1 MSELDHAALQ
11 ARNNL
16 LTLFILLMV
25 LDVILVAV
33 SRDMW
38 AVGRIVVTIAVMYF
52 VLQGYKW
59 AKWVLLG
66 ILSLVVVLLTALII
80 LLHAKLSSFL
90 VIGSLVMI
98 ILTIITEFFLVRN
111 KDLNRY
117 FTQRRKANQ

>member
-11 ARNNL
+11 ARNHL

-25 LDVILVAV
+25 LDVILVVV
-33 SRDMW
+33 SRDLW
-38 AVGRIVVTIAVMYF
+38 AIGRVVVTIAVMYF
-52 VLQGYKW
+52 VLQGHQW

-98 ILTIITEFFLVRN
+98 ILTMITAFFMLSN
-111 KDLNRY
+111 QNLKRY
-117 FTQRRKANQ
+117 FAQIKKTNQ